1 MRFYLHHFKNNLKNL
16 FRFKFKKIKFKM
28 DHFDSK
34 VKQMRLDIDAINKEI
49 QEIQQVRK
57 LNY

>member
-1 MRFYLHHFKNNLKNL
+1 MEMSFYLYHFKINLKNL
-16 FRFKFKKIKFKM
+16 FRFKFKKINFNM

-49 QEIQQVRK
+49 QDIQQ
-57 LNY
+57 

>member
-1 MRFYLHHFKNNLKNL
+1 MSFHLKNFVKNL
-16 FRFKFKKIKFKM
+16 NLKKIKQNLKM

-49 QEIQQVRK
+49 QEIQKVRK
-57 LNY
+57 LK